1 MRNQKNG
8 KVRCPSRR
16 LTTWKNARTVEM
28 ITFGPINSLTL
39 RFTYVRYARKDTM
52 LKDKPL
58 KVSQAGEIL
67 IIEVSLTEISDK
79 GLLAKSLTEEIQRVI
94 RSHKAY
100 EKYVLS
106 QNKAL
111 QKG

>member
-1 MRNQKNG
+1 
-8 KVRCPSRR
+8 
-16 LTTWKNARTVEM
+16 
-28 ITFGPINSLTL
+28 
-39 RFTYVRYARKDTM
+39 M
-52 LKDKPL
+52 LKNKPL

-79 GLLAKSLTEEIQRVI
+79 DLLIKSLTEEIQRVI
-94 RSHKAY
+94 RGHKAY